1 MDLQHEADSMQLH
14 QDTDL
19 RARVILD
26 VGMRLPHQ
34 FSRNNRTFPASTAF
48 QSQVLV
54 RDLLK
59 LGLFCMNIPSM
70 AGLQDSEGNIP
81 VSFARIPESLLGIG
95 VRYAIRVSADPADYD
110 PVIQIDDL
118 ERHVERIEA
127 HFGPI
132 DIDMG
137 LVARVAQCAR
147 EASLAPEMSAQ
158 GA

>member
-1 MDLQHEADSMQLH
+1 MDLQHEADSMQLR

-19 RARVILD
+19 RALVILD
-26 VGMRLPHQ
+26 IGMRLPHQ
-34 FSRNNRTFPASTAF
+34 YSRNDRTYPAQTAF

-70 AGLQDSEGNIP
+70 AGIQDAEGTIP
-81 VSFARIPESLLGIG
+81 VSFARIPESILGIG
-95 VRYAIRVSADPADYD
+95 LRYAIQVSAHPSENDP
-110 PVIQIDDL
+110 ILQIDDL
-118 ERHVERIEA
+118 EKNVKRIEA

-132 DIDMG
+132 DVDMG

-147 EASLAPEMSAQ
+147 EASLAPELSA
-158 GA
+158 